1 MKIDKK
7 NYKHW
12 FVLGWSLVTI
22 SLIIVMRP
30 FLRIKHKASQNK
42 IIIFYGHTLNGN
54 LRSFFDYLK
63 REKGFKPYFLSI
75 DSSYLKRLERAG
87 EDSDDLLSLLKPK
100 DLPSIAR
107 SDAFVSSHGLHFLRV
122 LKKTTDIKFFDVWHG
137 IPYKGFA
144 ASDFNHLH
152 DHDQSWVSSE
162 KLKDIYVNKFGFDAE
177 RVKVTGYGRVDQLVD
192 GSLRDRQRLIDKY
205 KLPARDKYV
214 LIAPTWKQDDKG
226 RNILPFNTEEKE
238 FFSKVDEVARNHNA
252 EIIFRTHLNSQEEI
266 STDGL
271 SNTKFMPYSKYELA
285 EEFLA
290 LSDVL
295 VSDWSSISFDYLAL
309 DRPTIFLDIKHPFK
323 NGLSFGAEYRF
334 GDIVGSFDE
343 LIEVLDKNLES
354 PQAYMNRNQEKIE
367 MTKKAAYDDTLDGK
381 SCERYL
387 KELNEVL

>member
-22 SLIIVMRP
+22 SLIIAMRP

-54 LRSFFDYLK
+54 LRAFFDYLK
-63 REKGFKPYFLSI
+63 LEKGFKPYFLSI
-75 DSSYLKRLERAG
+75 DSNYLNRLMHDG
-87 EDSDDLLSLLKPK
+87 EKADGLLSLLRLK
-100 DLPSIAR
+100 DLPKIAR

-122 LKKTTDIKFFDVWHG
+122 LKKTTDIKFFDAWHG
-137 IPYKGFA
+137 IPYKGFT

-162 KLKDIYVNKFGFDAE
+162 KFKDIYVNKFGFDAE

-192 GSLRDRQRLIDKY
+192 GSLRDRQKLIDKY

-226 RNILPFNTEEKE
+226 RSILPFNTEEKE
-238 FFSKVDEVARNHNA
+238 FFSRADEVAKRHNA
-252 EIIFRTHLNSQEEI
+252 EIIFRTHLNSQDEI
-266 STDGL
+266 STEGL

-295 VSDWSSISFDYLAL
+295 VSDWSSIVFDYMVL
-309 DRPTIFLDIKHPFK
+309 DRPTMFLDTKPPFSK
-323 NGLSFGAEYRF
+323 GFSIGPEHRF
-334 GDIVGSFDE
+334 GDVVGSFDE
-343 LIEVLDKNLES
+343 LIEVLGKNLED
-354 PQAYMNRNQEKIE
+354 PKAYMKRNQKKIE
-367 MTKKAAYDDTLDGK
+367 VTKRALYDETLDGK
-381 SCERYL
+381 SRQRYL